1 MRGPLL
7 CIIMFAVMSAT
18 AVAQTQQRYVKTR
31 GKLAADGKSVVPGV
45 RLSNAIV
52 TIESLNPV
60 KSGFE
65 DR

>member
-1 MRGPLL
+1 
-7 CIIMFAVMSAT
+7 MFAVMSAT
-18 AVAQTQQRYVKTR
+18 VVAQTQQGYVKTR
-31 GKLAADGKSVVPGV
+31 GKLAADGKNVIEWV
-45 RLSNAIV
+45 RISKAIV